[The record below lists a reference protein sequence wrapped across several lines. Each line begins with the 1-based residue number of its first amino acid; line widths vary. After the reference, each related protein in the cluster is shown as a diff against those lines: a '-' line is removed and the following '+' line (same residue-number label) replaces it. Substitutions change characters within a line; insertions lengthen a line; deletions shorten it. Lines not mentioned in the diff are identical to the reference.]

1 MTPHETGEW
10 PLHRLM
16 TEVVGSGHKS
26 AEDMTRP
33 QAREAMTR
41 IFAGDPAETTL
52 GAFWLANRWK
62 RNTPEELAAFTDVMR
77 EESLESA
84 VPDCDPVD
92 CGANY
97 DGKHTSAL
105 LGVASG
111 LVAAAAGTPV
121 VTHSGD
127 RVPTQEAT
135 AYKHV
140 LDELGIRTDLSPA
153 ESADM
158 VDEVGFGFYYQ
169 PRFNPLVAN
178 LSDRRAEMGV
188 RTFLNTVETLANPAG
203 ADVHL
208 GSFYHLAFAKRVVDT
223 FGEMDT
229 QDVGRVIM
237 FQGLEGYDDIRPGTT
252 VVAEYDRSRGG
263 AGAGRG
269 GEGGGTGAGGG
280 GGGDGNE
287 DTGGGD
293 GDDVFTDYEVE
304 TAAYGMDFEREDLA
318 VEDVAADSARLTEEV
333 LTGER
338 DDHFADAVA
347 LNAAIRVY
355 ARGDADTI
363 EDGVGLARSAV
374 AEGGAQDRLARLRE
388 Y

>member
-1 MTPHETGEW
+1 MTDASEPFGEW
-10 PLHRLM
+10 PLQRLM

-26 AEDMTRP
+26 ADDMTRP
-33 QAREAMTR
+33 QARDAFER
-41 IFAGDPAETTL
+41 ILAHEPARTTL

-62 RNTPEELAAFTDVMR
+62 RNTPTELAAFTDVMR
-77 EESLESA
+77 ERCVDGA

-105 LGVASG
+105 LGVAAG

-140 LDELGIRTDLSPA
+140 LDELGVRTDLSPA
-153 ESADM
+153 ASADM
-158 VDEVGFGFYYQ
+158 VDETGFGFYYQ
-169 PRFNPLVAN
+169 PNFNPGVTD

-188 RTFLNTVETLANPAG
+188 RTFVNTIETLANPAD

-208 GSFYHLAFAKRVVDT
+208 GSFYHLAFAKRIVDT
-223 FGEMDT
+223 IGEMES
-229 QDVGRVIM
+229 QAVPRVIM

-252 VVAEYDRSRGG
+252 VVAEYD
-263 AGAGRG
+263 
-269 GEGGGTGAGGG
+269 
-280 GGGDGNE
+280 GD
-287 DTGGGD
+287 
-293 GDDVFTDYEVE
+293 FTDYEIE
-304 TAAYGMDFEREDLA
+304 TAEYGMDFEREDLA
-318 VEDVAADSARLTEEV
+318 VDDVAADSAAITEAV

-338 DDHFADAVA
+338 DDHFADAVV
-347 LNAAIRVY
+347 LNAAVRLY
-355 ARGDADTI
+355 AGGEVDHI
-363 EDGVGLARSAV
+363 EGGIGRARSAI
-374 AEGGAQDRLARLRE
+374 AEGGAQDRLAQLRDF
-388 Y
+388 